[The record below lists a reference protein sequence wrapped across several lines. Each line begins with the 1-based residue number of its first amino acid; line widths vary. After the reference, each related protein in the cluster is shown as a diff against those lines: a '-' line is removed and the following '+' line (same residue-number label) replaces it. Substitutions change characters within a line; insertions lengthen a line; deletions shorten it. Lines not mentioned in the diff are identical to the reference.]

1 MHYRS
6 ILAMYGKK
14 LLYGSEI
21 VIKTLLFEK
30 VEYIFGYPGGAIMPI
45 YDSLYDYSNSISHVL
60 MRHEQGSIHAAQGYA
75 RATGKI
81 GVCFTTS
88 GPGATNLI
96 TGLADALIDST
107 PIVCITGQVSSHL
120 LGTDAFQE
128 TNIIDISTPVTKWN
142 IQVLKAKEICESI
155 QKGFFIAKKGRPGP
169 VLIDITKDAQFQK
182 TVFNYNTN
190 CEYIKNFHPYPPCIE
205 NHRIIE
211 AANLIN
217 SAERPLIVVG
227 QGVILAEAEEEF
239 RNFVEKT
246 GIPVAS
252 TLLGLGALN
261 CNHRLYVGMLGM
273 HGNYAPNILTNQCD
287 ILIAVGMRF
296 DDRVTG
302 DVKKYARQAKIIHL
316 EIDSSEINKN
326 VLCHIPILG
335 DCKITLKKLIF
346 HINESF
352 HNKKWIDKFFFLNKK
367 EKATVI
373 KGDVNPERETISMG
387 EVIKWINQ
395 YKQRN
400 AILVTD
406 VGQHQMIASRYFNF
420 TSKRSQITSGGL
432 GTMGFA
438 LPASIGAK
446 LGAKN
451 RQVIC
456 VVGDGGIQMT
466 IQEMGTILQ
475 NKIPVKI
482 ILLNNNFL
490 GMVRQWQQLFFDKRY
505 SCTKLV
511 NPDFIKLANAYDIK
525 AKKVSRRE
533 ELESS
538 VKKALNHEKAFLLE
552 VLIEKEENV
561 FPMIPTGASVDE
573 IRLT

>member
-1 MHYRS
+1 ME
-6 ILAMYGKK
+6 KK
-14 LLYGSEI
+14 LFSGSEI
-21 VIKTLLFEK
+21 VIKTLLYEK

-45 YDSLYDYSNSISHVL
+45 YDSLHDYLNSISHIL

-107 PIVCITGQVSSHL
+107 PLVCITGQVSSHL

-128 TNIIDISTPVTKWN
+128 INIIDISIPVTKWN
-142 IQVLKAKEICESI
+142 IQVLKAKDICESI
-155 QKGFFIAKKGRPGP
+155 QKGFFIAKQGRPGP

-182 TVFNYNTN
+182 TVFHYTRFK
-190 CEYIKNFHPYPPCIE
+190 YIKNFHPYPCIE
-205 NHRIIE
+205 DEKIME

-217 SAERPLIVVG
+217 SSERPLILVG

-239 RNFVEKT
+239 KKFVEKT

-252 TLLGLGALN
+252 TLLGLGALAS
-261 CNHRLYVGMLGM
+261 NHSLYVGMLGM
-273 HGNYAPNILTNQCD
+273 HGNYAPNILTNKCD

-302 DVKKYARQAKIIHL
+302 DVKKYAQQAKIIHL

-326 VLCHIPILG
+326 ILCHIPILG
-335 DCKITLKKLIF
+335 DCKTSLKKLILYV
-346 HINESF
+346 NESI
-352 HNKKWIDKFFFLNKK
+352 HPEWKDKFFHFKKK
-367 EKATVI
+367 ENTIVI
-373 KGDVNPERETISMG
+373 QGDLYPKKKGITMG

-395 YKQRN
+395 YKKKN

-420 TSKRSQITSGGL
+420 TYKKSQITSGGL

-438 LPASIGAK
+438 LPASIGAQ
-446 LGAKN
+446 LGVKN
-451 RQVIC
+451 RQILC
-456 VVGDGGIQMT
+456 IVGDGGFQMT

-475 NKIPVKI
+475 YKIPVKI
-482 ILLNNNFL
+482 VLLNNNFL

-505 SCTKLV
+505 SCTELV
-511 NPDFIKLANAYDIK
+511 NPDFIKLAHAYNIK
-525 AKKVSRRE
+525 AKKVNKRE
-533 ELESS
+533 ELEKS
-538 VKKALNHEKAFLLE
+538 VKKALSYKKAFLLE
-552 VLIEKEENV
+552 VVIEKEDNV
-561 FPMIPTGASVDE
+561 FPMIPSGAAVDE

>member
-1 MHYRS
+1 MER
-6 ILAMYGKK
+6 K
-14 LLYGSEI
+14 LFSGSEI
-21 VIKTLLFEK
+21 VIKTLLYEK

-45 YDSLYDYSNSISHVL
+45 YDSLHDYLNSISHIL

-107 PIVCITGQVSSHL
+107 PLVCITGQVSSHL

-128 TNIIDISTPVTKWN
+128 INIIDISIPVTKWN
-142 IQVLKAKEICESI
+142 IQVLKAKDICESI
-155 QKGFFIAKKGRPGP
+155 QKGFFIAKQGRPGP

-182 TVFNYNTN
+182 TVFHYTRFK
-190 CEYIKNFHPYPPCIE
+190 YIKNFHPYPCIE
-205 NHRIIE
+205 DEKIME
-211 AANLIN
+211 AADLIN
-217 SAERPLIVVG
+217 SSERPLILVG

-239 RNFVEKT
+239 KKFVEKT

-252 TLLGLGALN
+252 TLLGLGALDS
-261 CNHRLYVGMLGM
+261 NHSLYVGMLGM

-302 DVKKYARQAKIIHL
+302 DVKKYAQQAKIIHL

-326 VLCHIPILG
+326 ILCHIPILG
-335 DCKITLKKLIF
+335 DCKSSLKKLILYV
-346 HINESF
+346 NESI
-352 HNKKWIDKFFFLNKK
+352 HPEWKDKFFYLKKK
-367 EKATVI
+367 EKTIVI
-373 KGDVNPERETISMG
+373 QGDLYPKKKGITMG

-395 YKQRN
+395 YKKKN

-420 TSKRSQITSGGL
+420 TCKKSQITSGGL

-438 LPASIGAK
+438 LPASIGAQ
-446 LGAKN
+446 LGVKN
-451 RQVIC
+451 RQILC
-456 VVGDGGIQMT
+456 IVGDGGFQMT

-475 NKIPVKI
+475 YKIPVKI
-482 ILLNNNFL
+482 VLLNNNFL

-505 SCTKLV
+505 SCTELV
-511 NPDFIKLANAYDIK
+511 NPDFIKLAHAYNIK
-525 AKKVSRRE
+525 AKKVNKRE
-533 ELESS
+533 ELEKS
-538 VKKALNHEKAFLLE
+538 VKKALSYKKAFLLE
-552 VLIEKEENV
+552 VVIEKEDNV
-561 FPMIPTGASVDE
+561 FPMIPSGAAVDE

>member
-1 MHYRS
+1 MD
-6 ILAMYGKK
+6 KK
-14 LLYGSEI
+14 LFYGSEI
-21 VIKTLLFEK
+21 VIKTLLYEE

-45 YDSLYDYSNSISHVL
+45 YDSLHDYLNSISHVL

-128 TNIIDISTPVTKWN
+128 TNIIDISVPVTKWN
-142 IQVLKAKEICESI
+142 IQVLKAKDICESI

-182 TVFNYNTN
+182 TVFHYTR
-190 CEYIKNFHPYPPCIE
+190 CKYIKNFHPYPCIE
-205 NHRIIE
+205 DKKIIE

-217 SAERPLIVVG
+217 SAERPLILVG

-239 RNFVEKT
+239 KEFVEKT

-252 TLLGLGALN
+252 TLLGLGALDS
-261 CNHRLYVGMLGM
+261 NHHLYVGMLGM

-287 ILIAVGMRF
+287 ILIAIGMRF

-302 DVKKYARQAKIIHL
+302 DVKKYAKQAKIIHL

-335 DCKITLKKLIF
+335 DCKISLKKLIF
-346 HINESF
+346 YVKKSIHKEWIN
-352 HNKKWIDKFFFLNKK
+352 KFFHLKEK
-367 EKATVI
+367 EKAIVI
-373 KGDVNPERETISMG
+373 QRDINPKKEGITMG

-395 YKQRN
+395 YKQKN

-420 TSKRSQITSGGL
+420 TDKKSQITSGGL

-438 LPASIGAK
+438 LPASIGAQ
-446 LGAKN
+446 LGSKN
-451 RQVIC
+451 RQILC

-466 IQEMGTILQ
+466 IQEMGTILE

-511 NPDFIKLANAYDIK
+511 NPDFIQLANAYNIK
-525 AKKVSRRE
+525 AKKVNKRE
-533 ELESS
+533 ELEKS

-552 VLIEKEENV
+552 VVIEKEDNV
-561 FPMIPTGASVDE
+561 FPMIPAGAAVDE

>member
-1 MHYRS
+1 M
-6 ILAMYGKK
+6 KK
-14 LLYGSEI
+14 ELLFGSEI
-21 VIKTLLFEK
+21 VIKTLLYEK

-45 YDSLYDYSNSISHVL
+45 YDSLHDYLNYVSHIL

-107 PIVCITGQVSSHL
+107 PVVCITGQVSSHL

-128 TNIIDISTPVTKWN
+128 TNIIDISIPVTKWN
-142 IQVLKAKEICESI
+142 TQVLKAKDICTSI

-182 TVFNYNTN
+182 SEFHYKP
-190 CEYIKNFHPYPPCIE
+190 CEYINNFHPYPCIKE
-205 NHRIIE
+205 KKIIE

-217 SAERPLIVVG
+217 IAKKPLILVG
-227 QGVILAEAEEEF
+227 QGVILSEAENELKK
-239 RNFVEKT
+239 FVEKT

-252 TLLGLGALN
+252 TLLGLGALDSD
-261 CNHRLYVGMLGM
+261 HPLYMGMLGM
-273 HGNYAPNILTNQCD
+273 HGNYAPNILTNHCD
-287 ILIAVGMRF
+287 IIIAIGMRF

-302 DVKKYARQAKIIHL
+302 DVKKYAKKAKIIHL

-326 VLCHIPILG
+326 VLCYIPILG
-335 DCKITLKKLIF
+335 DCKSSLKRLIF
-346 HINESF
+346 YT
-352 HNKKWIDKFFFLNKK
+352 NKSTHQKWIKQFFHLKEKEKITVIQNDLNPKK
-367 EKATVI
+367 EGMT
-373 KGDVNPERETISMG
+373 MG

-395 YKQRN
+395 YKHKN

-420 TSKRSQITSGGL
+420 TYKKSQITSGGL

-438 LPASIGAK
+438 LPASIGAQ

-456 VVGDGGIQMT
+456 IVGDGGIQMT

-475 NKIPVKI
+475 NNIPVKI

-490 GMVRQWQQLFFDKRY
+490 GMVRQWQQLFFEKRY
-505 SCTKLV
+505 SCTELV
-511 NPDFIKLANAYDIK
+511 NPDFIKLANAYNIK
-525 AKKVSRRE
+525 AKKVIKRE
-533 ELESS
+533 ELKES
-538 VKKALNHEKAFLLE
+538 VKKALNHKKAFLLE
-552 VLIEKEENV
+552 VSIEKEDNV
-561 FPMIPTGASVDE
+561 FPMIPAGASVDE

>member
-1 MHYRS
+1 ME
-6 ILAMYGKK
+6 KK
-14 LLYGSEI
+14 LFSGSEI
-21 VIKTLLFEK
+21 VIKTLLYEK

-45 YDSLYDYSNSISHVL
+45 YDSLHDYLNSISHIL

-107 PIVCITGQVSSHL
+107 PIVCITGQVSSNL

-128 TNIIDISTPVTKWN
+128 INIIDISIPVTKWN
-142 IQVLKAKEICESI
+142 IQVLKAKDICESI
-155 QKGFFIAKKGRPGP
+155 QKGFFIAKQGRPGP

-182 TVFNYNTN
+182 TVFHYTRFK
-190 CEYIKNFHPYPPCIE
+190 YIKNFHPYPCIE
-205 NHRIIE
+205 NEKIMK

-217 SAERPLIVVG
+217 SSERPLILVG

-239 RNFVEKT
+239 KKFVEKT

-252 TLLGLGALN
+252 TLLGLGALDS
-261 CNHRLYVGMLGM
+261 NHSLYVGMLGM
-273 HGNYAPNILTNQCD
+273 HGNYAPNILTNKCD

-302 DVKKYARQAKIIHL
+302 DVKKYAQQAKIIHL

-326 VLCHIPILG
+326 ILCHIPILG
-335 DCKITLKKLIF
+335 DCKTSLKKLILYV
-346 HINESF
+346 NESI
-352 HNKKWIDKFFFLNKK
+352 HPEWMDKFFHLKKK
-367 EKATVI
+367 ENTIVI
-373 KGDVNPERETISMG
+373 QGDLYPKKKGITMG

-395 YKQRN
+395 YKKKN

-420 TSKRSQITSGGL
+420 TYKKSQITSGGL

-438 LPASIGAK
+438 LPASIGAQ
-446 LGAKN
+446 LGVKN
-451 RQVIC
+451 RQILC
-456 VVGDGGIQMT
+456 IVGDGGFQMT

-475 NKIPVKI
+475 YKIPVKI
-482 ILLNNNFL
+482 VLLNNNFL

-505 SCTKLV
+505 SCTELV
-511 NPDFIKLANAYDIK
+511 NPDFIKLAHAYNIR
-525 AKKVSRRE
+525 AKKVNKRE
-533 ELESS
+533 ELEKS
-538 VKKALNHEKAFLLE
+538 VKKALSYKKAFLLE
-552 VLIEKEENV
+552 VIIEKEDNV
-561 FPMIPTGASVDE
+561 FPMIPSGAAVDE

>member
-1 MHYRS
+1 ME
-6 ILAMYGKK
+6 KK
-14 LLYGSEI
+14 LFSGSEI
-21 VIKTLLFEK
+21 VIKTLLYEE

-45 YDSLYDYSNSISHVL
+45 YDSLHDYLNMISHIL

-75 RATGKI
+75 RTTGKI

-128 TNIIDISTPVTKWN
+128 TNIIDISIPVTKWN
-142 IQVLKAKEICESI
+142 IQVFRAKDICESI

-182 TVFNYNTN
+182 TEFLYNR
-190 CEYIKNFHPYPPCIE
+190 CKYVKNFHPYPCIKE
-205 NHRIIE
+205 ERIRE

-217 SAERPLIVVG
+217 SSKKPLILVG
-227 QGVILAEAEEEF
+227 QGVILAHAEDEF
-239 RNFVEKT
+239 KKFIEKT

-252 TLLGLGALN
+252 TLLGLGSLESH
-261 CNHRLYVGMLGM
+261 HRLHVGMLGM

-287 ILIAVGMRF
+287 ILIAIGMRF

-302 DVKKYARQAKIIHL
+302 DINKYAKQAKIIHL
-316 EIDSSEINKN
+316 EIDPSEVNKN
-326 VLCHIPILG
+326 ILCHIPILG
-335 DCKITLKKLIF
+335 DCKISLNKLTSYVK
-346 HINESF
+346 EST
-352 HNKKWIDKFFFLNKK
+352 HEKWIEKFYQLRKK
-367 EKATVI
+367 EEETVI
-373 KGDVNPERETISMG
+373 KKDLNPMKEGMTMG

-395 YKQRN
+395 YKQKN

-420 TSKRSQITSGGL
+420 TYKKSQITSGGL

-446 LGAKN
+446 LGAKE

-456 VVGDGGIQMT
+456 IVGDGGIQMT

-475 NKIPVKI
+475 NNIPIKI

-505 SCTKLV
+505 SCTELV
-511 NPDFIKLANAYDIK
+511 NPNFVKLADAYNIE
-525 AKKVSRRE
+525 AKRVNKRD
-533 ELESS
+533 ELKMAI
-538 VKKALNHEKAFLLE
+538 KKALGKENAFLLE
-552 VLIEKEENV
+552 IVVEQEDNV
-561 FPMIPTGASVDE
+561 FPMIPAGASVDE

>member
-1 MHYRS
+1 ME
-6 ILAMYGKK
+6 KK
-14 LLYGSEI
+14 LFSGSEI
-21 VIKTLLFEK
+21 VIKTLLHEK

-45 YDSLYDYSNSISHVL
+45 YDSLHNYLSSISHIL

-128 TNIIDISTPVTKWN
+128 TNIIDISIPVTKWN
-142 IQVLKAKEICESI
+142 VQVLKAKDICESI

-169 VLIDITKDAQFQK
+169 VLIDITKDAQIQK
-182 TVFNYNTN
+182 SVFHYTR
-190 CEYIKNFHPYPPCIE
+190 CKYIKNFSPYPCIKE
-205 NHRIIE
+205 KIIIE

-217 SAERPLIVVG
+217 SAERPLILVG
-227 QGVILAEAEEEF
+227 QGVILAEAEKEF
-239 RNFVEKT
+239 KEFVEKT

-252 TLLGLGALN
+252 TLLGLGALYS
-261 CNHRLYVGMLGM
+261 NHRLYVGLLGM

-287 ILIAVGMRF
+287 IIIAVGMRF

-302 DVKKYARQAKIIHL
+302 DIKRYAKQAKIIHL

-326 VLCHIPILG
+326 ILCYIPILG
-335 DCKITLKKLIF
+335 DCKISLRKLVYYV
-346 HINESF
+346 HK
-352 HNKKWIDKFFFLNKK
+352 NKSVHQKWIDKFFHLKKK
-367 EKATVI
+367 EKSVVI
-373 KGDVNPERETISMG
+373 QGDLNPKKEGMTMG

-395 YKQRN
+395 YKQKN

-420 TSKRSQITSGGL
+420 TCKKSQITSGGL

-438 LPASIGAK
+438 LPASIGAQ
-446 LGAKN
+446 LGSKN

-475 NKIPVKI
+475 NNISVKI

-490 GMVRQWQQLFFDKRY
+490 GMVRQWQQLFFNKRY
-505 SCTKLV
+505 SCTELV
-511 NPDFIKLANAYDIK
+511 NPDFIKLANAYNIE
-525 AKKVSRRE
+525 AKKVKKRE
-533 ELESS
+533 ELKES

-552 VLIEKEENV
+552 IVIEKEDNV
-561 FPMIPTGASVDE
+561 FPMIPAGAAVDE
-573 IRLT
+573 IRLK

>member
-1 MHYRS
+1 MER
-6 ILAMYGKK
+6 K
-14 LLYGSEI
+14 LFSGSEI
-21 VIKTLLFEK
+21 VIKTLLYEK

-45 YDSLYDYSNSISHVL
+45 YDSLHDYLNSISHIL

-128 TNIIDISTPVTKWN
+128 INIIDISIPVTKWN
-142 IQVLKAKEICESI
+142 IQVLKAKDICESI
-155 QKGFFIAKKGRPGP
+155 QKGFFIAKQGRPGP

-182 TVFNYNTN
+182 TVFHYTRFK
-190 CEYIKNFHPYPPCIE
+190 YIKNFHPYPCIE
-205 NHRIIE
+205 NEKIME
-211 AANLIN
+211 AAILIN
-217 SAERPLIVVG
+217 SAERPLILVG

-239 RNFVEKT
+239 KKFVEKT

-252 TLLGLGALN
+252 TLLGLGALDSY
-261 CNHRLYVGMLGM
+261 HSLYVGMLGM

-302 DVKKYARQAKIIHL
+302 DVKKYAKQAKIIHL
-316 EIDSSEINKN
+316 EIDSYEINKN
-326 VLCHIPILG
+326 ILCHIPILG
-335 DCKITLKKLIF
+335 DCKSSLKKLIF
-346 HINESF
+346 YV
-352 HNKKWIDKFFFLNKK
+352 NKSIHTEWKDKFFHLKKK
-367 EKATVI
+367 EKTIVI
-373 KGDVNPERETISMG
+373 QGDLYPKKKGITMG

-395 YKQRN
+395 YKKKN
-400 AILVTD
+400 AVLVTD

-420 TSKRSQITSGGL
+420 TCEKSQITSGGL

-438 LPASIGAK
+438 LPASIGAQ
-446 LGAKN
+446 LGVKN
-451 RQVIC
+451 RQILC
-456 VVGDGGIQMT
+456 IVGDGGFQMT

-475 NKIPVKI
+475 YKIPVKI
-482 ILLNNNFL
+482 VLLNNNFL
-490 GMVRQWQQLFFDKRY
+490 GMVRQWQHLFFDKRY
-505 SCTKLV
+505 SCTELV
-511 NPDFIKLANAYDIK
+511 NPDFIKLAHAYNIK
-525 AKKVSRRE
+525 AKKVNKRE
-533 ELESS
+533 ELEKS
-538 VKKALNHEKAFLLE
+538 VKKALSYKKAFLLE
-552 VLIEKEENV
+552 VVIEKEDNV
-561 FPMIPTGASVDE
+561 FPMIPSGAAVDE

>member
-1 MHYRS
+1 MKKNE
-6 ILAMYGKK
+6 KK
-14 LLYGSEI
+14 LLPGSEI
-21 VIKTLLFEK
+21 VIKALLREK

-45 YDSLYDYSNSISHVL
+45 YDSLHDYLNFVSHIL

-75 RATGKI
+75 RTTGKI

-128 TNIIDISTPVTKWN
+128 TNIIDISIPVTKWN
-142 IQVLKAKEICESI
+142 TQVLKAKDICESI

-182 TVFNYNTN
+182 SEFYYSR
-190 CEYIKNFHPYPPCIE
+190 CEYVKNFHPYPCIE
-205 NHRIIE
+205 EKRIIE
-211 AANLIN
+211 AASLIN
-217 SAERPLIVVG
+217 TAKKPLILVG

-239 RNFVEKT
+239 KIFVEKT

-252 TLLGLGALN
+252 TLLGLGALET
-261 CNHRLYVGMLGM
+261 NHYLYVGMLGM

-287 ILIAVGMRF
+287 ILIAIGMRF

-302 DVKKYARQAKIIHL
+302 DVKKYARQSKIIHL
-316 EIDSSEINKN
+316 DIDSSEVNKN
-326 VLCHIPILG
+326 ILCHVPILG
-335 DCKITLKKLIF
+335 DCKYSLIKLM
-346 HINESF
+346 NYV
-352 HNKKWIDKFFFLNKK
+352 NKSDHKEWKK
-367 EKATVI
+367 EFSFLQEKEKNIVI
-373 KGDVNPERETISMG
+373 QSDLNPKKEGMTMG
-387 EVIKWINQ
+387 EVIKWINK
-395 YKQRN
+395 YKQKN

-420 TSKRSQITSGGL
+420 TCKKSQVTSGGL

-456 VVGDGGIQMT
+456 IVGDGGIQMT

-475 NKIPVKI
+475 NDIPIKI

-505 SCTKLV
+505 SCTELI
-511 NPDFIKLANAYDIK
+511 NPDFIKLASAYNIK
-525 AKKVSRRE
+525 AKKVSKRE
-533 ELESS
+533 ELKES
-538 VKKALNHEKAFLLE
+538 VEKALNHEKAFLLE
-552 VLIEKEENV
+552 VLIEKEDNV
-561 FPMIPTGASVDE
+561 FPMIPAGASVDE

>member
-1 MHYRS
+1 ME
-6 ILAMYGKK
+6 KK
-14 LLYGSEI
+14 LFSGSEI
-21 VIKTLLFEK
+21 VIKTLLHEE

-45 YDSLYDYSNSISHVL
+45 YDSLHDYLNMVSHIL
-60 MRHEQGSIHAAQGYA
+60 MRHEQGAIHAAQGYA

-128 TNIIDISTPVTKWN
+128 TNIIDISIPVTKWN
-142 IQVLKAKEICESI
+142 IQVLRAQDICESI

-169 VLIDITKDAQFQK
+169 VLIDITKDAQFQR
-182 TVFNYNTN
+182 TEFIYNR
-190 CEYIKNFHPYPPCIE
+190 CKYVKNFHPYPCIKE
-205 NHRIIE
+205 EKIRE
-211 AANLIN
+211 AADLIN
-217 SAERPLIVVG
+217 SAKKPLILVG
-227 QGVILAEAEEEF
+227 QGVILAHAENEF
-239 RNFVEKT
+239 KKFIEKT

-252 TLLGLGALN
+252 TLLGLGSLESH
-261 CNHRLYVGMLGM
+261 HRLYVGMLGM

-287 ILIAVGMRF
+287 ILIAIGMRF

-302 DVKKYARQAKIIHL
+302 DVKKYAKQAKIIHL
-316 EIDSSEINKN
+316 EIDSSEVNKN
-326 VLCHIPILG
+326 ILCHIPILG
-335 DCKITLKKLIF
+335 DCKISLNKLTSYVK
-346 HINESF
+346 EST
-352 HNKKWIDKFFFLNKK
+352 HEKWIGEFYQLRKK
-367 EKATVI
+367 EEISVI
-373 KGDVNPERETISMG
+373 KKDLYPMKEGMTMG

-395 YKQRN
+395 YKQKN

-406 VGQHQMIASRYFNF
+406 VGQHQMVASRYFDF
-420 TSKRSQITSGGL
+420 TYKKSQITSGGL

-446 LGAKN
+446 LGAKE

-456 VVGDGGIQMT
+456 IVGDGGIQMT

-475 NKIPVKI
+475 NNIPIKI

-505 SCTKLV
+505 SCTELV
-511 NPDFIKLANAYDIK
+511 NPNFIKLAQAYNIEAQRVNKRD
-525 AKKVSRRE
+525 
-533 ELESS
+533 ELEMA
-538 VKKALNHEKAFLLE
+538 VKKTLGKENAFLLE
-552 VLIEKEENV
+552 IVVEQEDNV
-561 FPMIPTGASVDE
+561 FPMIPAGAAVDE

>member
-1 MHYRS
+1 MV
-6 ILAMYGKK
+6 KK
-14 LLYGSEI
+14 LFSGSEI
-21 VIKTLLFEK
+21 VIKTLLYEK

-45 YDSLYDYSNSISHVL
+45 YDSLHDYLNFVTHIL

-107 PIVCITGQVSSHL
+107 PIVCITGQVSSNL

-128 TNIIDISTPVTKWN
+128 TNIIDISMPVTKWN
-142 IQVLKAKEICESI
+142 IQVLKAKDICESI

-182 TVFNYNTN
+182 SEFNYKHF
-190 CEYIKNFHPYPPCIE
+190 EYIENFHPYPCIKE
-205 NHRIIE
+205 KNLIE

-217 SAERPLIVVG
+217 TAQKPMILVG
-227 QGVILAEAEEEF
+227 QGVILAKAEDEF
-239 RNFVEKT
+239 KEFVEKT

-252 TLLGLGALN
+252 TLLGLGALYSD
-261 CNHRLYVGMLGM
+261 HYLYVGMLGM

-287 ILIAVGMRF
+287 LLISIGMRF

-302 DVKKYARQAKIIHL
+302 NVNKYAKNAKIIHL
-316 EIDSSEINKN
+316 EIDPSEINKN
-326 VLCHIPILG
+326 IPCHIPILG
-335 DCKITLKKLIF
+335 DCKISLKKLIF
-346 HINESF
+346 YV
-352 HNKKWIDKFFFLNKK
+352 NKSNHEKWVNKFFYLK
-367 EKATVI
+367 EKEKIEVI
-373 KGDVNPERETISMG
+373 ENDINPIKKGLTMG
-387 EVIKWINQ
+387 EVIKWINK
-395 YKQRN
+395 YKQKD

-420 TSKRSQITSGGL
+420 TYKKSQITSGGL

-438 LPASIGAK
+438 LPAAIGAK
-446 LGAKN
+446 LGSKD

-456 VVGDGGIQMT
+456 IVGDGGIQMT

-475 NKIPVKI
+475 NNISVKI
-482 ILLNNNFL
+482 VLLNNNFL

-505 SCTKLV
+505 SCTELV
-511 NPDFIKLANAYDIK
+511 NPDFIKLANAYSIE
-525 AKKVSRRE
+525 AERINNRKK
-533 ELESS
+533 LEKSI
-538 VKKALNHEKAFLLE
+538 KKALRNKNAFLLE
-552 VLIEKEENV
+552 VVVEKEDNV
-561 FPMIPTGASVDE
+561 FPMIPAGAAVDE

>member
-1 MHYRS
+1 M
-6 ILAMYGKK
+6 GTK
-14 LLYGSEI
+14 LFYGSEI
-21 VIKTLLFEK
+21 VIKALLYEE

-45 YDSLYDYSNSISHVL
+45 YDSLHDYLDSISHIL

-128 TNIIDISTPVTKWN
+128 TNIIDISIPVTKWN
-142 IQVLKAKEICESI
+142 IQVLKAKDICESI

-182 TVFNYNTN
+182 TVFHYTR
-190 CEYIKNFHPYPPCIE
+190 CEYIKNFHPYPCIE
-205 NHRIIE
+205 NEKIIE

-217 SAERPLIVVG
+217 SAKSPLILVG

-239 RNFVEKT
+239 KEFVEKT

-261 CNHRLYVGMLGM
+261 SNHHLYVGMLGM

-302 DVKKYARQAKIIHL
+302 DIKKYAKQAKIIHL
-316 EIDSSEINKN
+316 EIDSSEIDKN
-326 VLCHIPILG
+326 ILCHIPILG
-335 DCKITLKKLIF
+335 DCKTSLKKLIF
-346 HINESF
+346 YVKKYF
-352 HNKKWIDKFFFLNKK
+352 HKEWIDKFFHLKEK
-367 EKATVI
+367 EKAIVI
-373 KGDVNPERETISMG
+373 QGDLNPKKEGITMG
-387 EVIKWINQ
+387 EVIKWINL
-395 YKQRN
+395 YKQNN

-420 TSKRSQITSGGL
+420 TYKKSQITSGGL

-438 LPASIGAK
+438 LPASIGAR
-446 LGAKN
+446 LGSKN

-475 NKIPVKI
+475 NNIPIKI

-505 SCTKLV
+505 SCTELV
-511 NPDFIKLANAYDIK
+511 NPDFIKLANAYNIK
-525 AKKVSRRE
+525 AKKVNKRE
-533 ELESS
+533 ELKES

-552 VLIEKEENV
+552 VVIEKEDNV
-561 FPMIPTGASVDE
+561 FPMIPAGAAVDE